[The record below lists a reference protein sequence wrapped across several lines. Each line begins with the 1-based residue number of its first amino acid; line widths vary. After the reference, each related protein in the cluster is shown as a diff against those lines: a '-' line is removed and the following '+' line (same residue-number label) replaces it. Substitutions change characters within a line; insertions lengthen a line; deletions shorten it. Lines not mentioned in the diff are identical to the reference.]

1 MDQIMDYLN
10 KIELIEELAPIVFVS
25 FIGSCIHEYVFKLQ
39 HQQRF
44 VFNLNIWISTIV
56 TSIICFVI
64 DPWIMDFNS
73 RLIFLPP
80 LIIGLSGMDLITKL
94 STLKGSIKIFE
105 IVLSFIGLNRRT
117 ENINEDN
124 KSEEDKYTELENSL
138 TIFFNLV
145 TQLLTDYYTTKNKQ
159 QFLPTYILLKKDF
172 DNLRADILHYDT
184 LPITL
189 ILLISS
195 ILKKMIE
202 ADSIY
207 DKLTH

>member
-1 MDQIMDYLN
+1 MDYLN